1 MNMKIL
7 FSCLSVLLLS
17 NLTLGLPPNYD
28 DIEEAEDQP
37 ENAKGNSMSICTESK
52 DINYN
57 YKFFVYQF
65 LSNIFSIIYS

>member
-28 DIEEAEDQP
+28 DIEEAQDQP
-37 ENAKGNSMSICTESK
+37 ENAKGNCMIMCTESK
-52 DINYN
+52 SIYPQVKK
-57 YKFFVYQF
+57 YKMLHISVFA
-65 LSNIFSIIYS
+65 

>member
-28 DIEEAEDQP
+28 DIEEAQDQP
-37 ENAKGNSMSICTESK
+37 ENAKGNCSIICTESK
-52 DINYN
+52 NIHPQVNIINGSYIS
-57 YKFFVYQF
+57 
-65 LSNIFSIIYS
+65 L

>member
-28 DIEEAEDQP
+28 DIEEAQDQP
-37 ENAKGNSMSICTESK
+37 ENAKGNSMIICNESK
-52 DINYN
+52 SIHPQAKIINP
-57 YKFFVYQF
+57 
-65 LSNIFSIIYS
+65 

>member
-28 DIEEAEDQP
+28 DIEEAQDQP
-37 ENAKGNSMSICTESK
+37 ENAKGNSMIIVTNLKVYIHNTKIINGSYISI
-52 DINYN
+52 
-57 YKFFVYQF
+57 FQ
-65 LSNIFSIIYS
+65 

>member
-28 DIEEAEDQP
+28 DIEEAQDQP
-37 ENAKGNSMSICTESK
+37 ENAKGNSMIACTESK
-52 DINYN
+52 SINH
-57 YKFFVYQF
+57 K
-65 LSNIFSIIYS
+65 LRNIFILLFYTFSYISS

>member
-28 DIEEAEDQP
+28 DIEEAQDQP
-37 ENAKGNSMSICTESK
+37 ENAKGNCRIICTESK
-52 DINYN
+52 
-57 YKFFVYQF
+57 
-65 LSNIFSIIYS
+65 SIHQMIHISVFE

>member
-28 DIEEAEDQP
+28 DIEEAQDQP
-37 ENAKGNSMSICTESK
+37 ENAKGNRMIIYTESK
-52 DINYN
+52 
-57 YKFFVYQF
+57 
-65 LSNIFSIIYS
+65 SIQS

>member
-28 DIEEAEDQP
+28 DIEEAQDQP
-37 ENAKGNSMSICTESK
+37 ENAKGNSMIICTEFKSV
-52 DINYN
+52 NHN
-57 YKFFVYQF
+57 
-65 LSNIFSIIYS
+65 

>member
-17 NLTLGLPPNYD
+17 NLSLGLPPNYD
-28 DIEEAEDQP
+28 DIEEAQDQP
-37 ENAKGNSMSICTESK
+37 ENAKGNSMSISTESK

-57 YKFFVYQF
+57 FI
-65 LSNIFSIIYS
+65 NFSYISS